1 MGLDL
6 RNTYWSAVIK
16 SVHSRK
22 CNPSNSSPRQC
33 LMASLSGMEISLALF
48 LCSLGRSCKL
58 SCVQSH
64 PEPMASKFIV
74 SCPQRIRKYGHR
86 KIKKNTD
93 SLRKIEN
100 EFTRLGQ
107 APKEKPPCTALIV
120 CAALSFMGFIERI
133 QWSLSRLTRDLVFS
147 VHIMGP
153 VNEKSICPVLV
164 VLALPKNFLSGQGR
178 GHMTSWWSTMGL
190 AHTTKVQL
198 APVSLQDHCVFLCF
212 SDRSGGLRSR
222 HLAHG

>member
-1 MGLDL
+1 M
-6 RNTYWSAVIK
+6 
-16 SVHSRK
+16 HSRK

-33 LMASLSGMEISLALF
+33 LMASLNGMETFLALF
-48 LCSLGRSCKL
+48 LCSLGRLGSCKL

-74 SCPQRIRKYGHR
+74 SCPQRIRKCGHR

-107 APKEKPPCTALIV
+107 APKEKHPCAALIV

-153 VNEKSICPVLV
+153 INEKSICPVLV
-164 VLALPKNFLSGQGR
+164 VLALPKNFLSSQGR
-178 GHMTSWWSTMGL
+178 GHMTSW
-190 AHTTKVQL
+190 
-198 APVSLQDHCVFLCF
+198 
-212 SDRSGGLRSR
+212 
-222 HLAHG
+222 